1 MFVFFRKMCLPVWL
15 MAAVVF
21 GANAR
26 VIIDINKGVM
36 KPVPIAIDVFDPFCQ
51 LKDMFLEVLQNDLE
65 KTFLFKS
72 IAQDAFMQK
81 LGSIEDNPNMALWK
95 QINAQYLAR
104 VEITPNAGDVNI
116 SLALYDV
123 LSETRV
129 EVLSL
134 SANVVNWRKMAHLV
148 ANRIYERVTGERGY
162 FDTQILYVSVQKG
175 AKGVKIHRLAM
186 MDQDGFNH
194 KFLTNGATMVLTPR
208 LSPNGNEC
216 SFFAFRE
223 KILNGRRVPVSASVY
238 RLNLQSQS
246 RPELISQFN
255 GMSYAPR
262 YSPDGELLIFSLS
275 DRGSSSIYTLNIKTK
290 ELKRLTRGCCIDTSP
305 CYSPDGK
312 YIVFNSDRCGSQQ
325 LYIMNSDGSNVRR
338 LSFAKGRYA
347 TPTWS
352 PRGDW
357 IAFSKFGGGMFCIGI
372 IHPDGSG
379 ERMLASG
386 YITEGP
392 SWSPN
397 GRVLLFSHQDYSRR
411 EKIYSVDITGYNKR
425 EVPTPTNAIDPDW
438 SRNNIIL
445 PAVLSVRSK
454 QKEFSAGG

>member
-1 MFVFFRKMCLPVWL
+1 MATVMFGV
-15 MAAVVF
+15 
-21 GANAR
+21 NAR

-36 KPVPIAIDVFDPFCQ
+36 KPTSIAIDVFDPFSQ
-51 LKDMFLEVLQNDLE
+51 LKNMFLDVLQSDLE
-65 KTFLFKS
+65 RTFLFKS

-81 LGSIEDNPNMALWK
+81 LGGIEDKPNFALWK
-95 QINAQYLAR
+95 QISAQYLAR
-104 VEITPNAGDVNI
+104 IEITPNGGMVNI
-116 SLALYDV
+116 ALALYDV
-123 LSETRV
+123 LSEARV

-134 SANVVNWRKMAHLV
+134 SANIVNWRKIAHLV
-148 ANRIYERVTGERGY
+148 ANRIYERVTGEQGY
-162 FDTQILYVSVQKG
+162 FDTQILYVSIQKG
-175 AKGVKIHRLAM
+175 ANGVKIHRLAI

-223 KILNGRRVPVSASVY
+223 KIVNGRRVPVSASVY
-238 RLNLQSQS
+238 RLNLQNPSH
-246 RPELISQFN
+246 PELISRFN

-262 YSPDGELLIFSLS
+262 YSPDGRLLIFSLS
-275 DRGSSSIYTLNIKTK
+275 DHGSSSIYTMDIKAK
-290 ELKRLTRGCCIDTSP
+290 ELKRLTRGRCIDTSP

-312 YIVFNSDRCGSQQ
+312 YIVFNSDRGGSQQ
-325 LYIMNSDGSNVRR
+325 LYIMDADGSNVRR

-357 IAFSKFGGGMFCIGI
+357 IAFSKFGNGMFCIGV

-392 SWSPN
+392 IWSPN
-397 GRVLLFSHQDYSRR
+397 GRVLLFSHQDYSRKER
-411 EKIYSVDITGYNKR
+411 IYSVDITGYNKR

-438 SRNNIIL
+438 SKNNIIL
-445 PAVLSVRSK
+445 PAISSKLSK
-454 QKEFSAGG
+454 QNGPSASS